1 MTGNFGS
8 SLLWPFLL
16 YGVAV
21 VFLVGAMLLI
31 SYFIG
36 ERHMEH
42 ATNEPYESGIEATG
56 NARLRFPNHFYLI
69 AMFFVIFDVA
79 GAFVI
84 TWAIAIREVGW
95 PGYVTIL
102 IFSEILFSVFIY
114 LWKIGALDF
123 GPDAKRIL
131 KAYHEKIKKDKSI

>member
-21 VFLVGAMLLI
+21 VFLVGSMLLI
-31 SYFIG
+31 SHFIG
-36 ERHMEH
+36 ERHAEK
-42 ATNEPYESGIEATG
+42 ATHEPYESGIEATSD
-56 NARLRFPNHFYLI
+56 ARLRFPNHFYLI

-95 PGYVTIL
+95 PGYVTIF
-102 IFSEILFSVFIY
+102 IFSEILFSVLIY

-131 KAYHEKIKKDKSI
+131 KAYHERIKKDKSI

>member
-1 MTGNFGS
+1 MPNHIAS
-8 SLLWPFLL
+8 VLLWPFLL
-16 YGVAV
+16 YAVAV
-21 VFLVGAMLLI
+21 VLLVGGMLLI

-36 ERHMEH
+36 ERHEEH
-42 ATNEPYESGIEATG
+42 ATNEPYESGIKVTG

-95 PGYVTIL
+95 PGYITIL

-131 KAYHEKIKKDKSI
+131 KVYHEKIKKDKAI